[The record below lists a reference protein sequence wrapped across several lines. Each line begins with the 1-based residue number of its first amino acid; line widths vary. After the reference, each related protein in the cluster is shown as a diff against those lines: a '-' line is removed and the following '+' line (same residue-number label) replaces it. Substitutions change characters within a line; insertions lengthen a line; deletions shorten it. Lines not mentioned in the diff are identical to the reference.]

1 MRAKPVVRPAVALA
15 AGLAL
20 ADASVVVL
28 ALPPILTELDATVEG
43 AAAVIGVYTL
53 TLALCLP
60 LAARMRRAGAEPRGA
75 GAMLLF
81 AAACAGCGLAPDLGL
96 LIALRAVQGV
106 AAAGVLVAAFDLIA
120 AGEGERGGGR
130 LWLAAGILGAAIG
143 PAFGGAMTE
152 LLDWRAIFLAQ
163 APVAAF
169 AGVACRAARAPPV
182 PAAPAAETPLRP
194 AALLCLASLSAAL
207 TGVLFLLVLLLVSG
221 WALSPLSAA
230 AVVSVLPAAA
240 FVGTRIPGEDTPR
253 AVAGSLLVA
262 AGVLALAP
270 VDVDSVA
277 MVIAPQ
283 ISAGMGM
290 GMALPALAGGL
301 LPERTAREAARVL
314 AVRHIGITVALAL
327 LAPVA
332 SAQLERAAERV
343 RERGTALILDARLPP
358 GDKLGLA
365 DVATADLEA
374 IAPRAV
380 LRDALDEA
388 RGDVSGE
395 DRGAYDAFTRR
406 ADETLVAAIGEAF
419 RPAFLICGALALLAA
434 AALAVVSLRSVGA
447 AVPVCLALGAGL
459 VGAQV
464 GIAAAARPEPVVIAD
479 PCGRRALPGTGGLGG
494 LLQDASLRLLDFA
507 ACRYG
512 SSREKLA
519 LALVDDE
526 EAEAYER
533 AHGVDPGALRAL
545 ARKLDD
551 LPRDLPGEEL
561 REAFELIRGLGR

>member
-1 MRAKPVVRPAVALA
+1 VALA

-53 TLALCLP
+53 TLALGLP
-60 LAARMRRAGAEPRGA
+60 LAARMTGAAPGPRGA

-81 AAACAGCGLAPDLGL
+81 AAASAGCGLAPDLGL
-96 LIALRAVQGV
+96 LVALRAVQGL
-106 AAAGVLVAAFDLIA
+106 AAAGVLVAAFDLLG
-120 AGEGERGGGR
+120 AGEGESSGGR

-152 LLDWRAIFLAQ
+152 LLDWRAIFLVQ
-163 APVAAF
+163 APLAAL
-169 AGVACRAARAPPV
+169 AGVACRAVRAPQVRPGRGGR
-182 PAAPAAETPLRP
+182 APLHL
-194 AALLCLASLSAAL
+194 AALLCLGLLSAAL
-207 TGVLFLLVLLLVSG
+207 TGVLFLLVLMLVSG
-221 WALSPLSAA
+221 WALSPLAAA
-230 AVVSVLPAAA
+230 AVVSVLPVAA
-240 FVGTRIPGEDTPR
+240 FVGTRIPGDDAR
-253 AVAGSLLVA
+253 LAIAGSLLVA

-270 VDVDSVA
+270 VTVDSVA
-277 MVIAPQ
+277 MAIAPQ
-283 ISAGMGM
+283 ISAGVGM

-301 LPERTAREAARVL
+301 LPERTPREAARVL
-314 AVRHIGITVALAL
+314 AVRHLGITVALAL
-327 LAPVA
+327 LAPIA
-332 SAQLERAAERV
+332 SAQLDRAAEQV

-358 GDKLGLA
+358 GDKLNLA
-365 DVATADLEA
+365 DVATADLDA

-380 LRDALDEA
+380 LRDALANA
-388 RGDVSGE
+388 RTEVSDG

-419 RPAFLICGALALLAA
+419 RPAFLVCGALALLAA
-434 AALAVVSLRSVGA
+434 ASLVAVSWRRLGA
-447 AVPVCLALGAGL
+447 AVPACCALGVGL

-464 GIAAAARPEPVVIAD
+464 GVAAAQQPEPVVIAD
-479 PCGRRALPGTGGLGG
+479 PCERRALPGTGGIGG
-494 LLQDASLRLLDFA
+494 LLQDTSLRLLDFA

-519 LALVDDE
+519 LALVDND

-533 AHGVDPGALRAL
+533 DHGVDPGALRAL
-545 ARKLDD
+545 VRKLDD
-551 LPRDLPGEEL
+551 LPRELPGDEL
-561 REAFELIRGLGR
+561 RRALELIDGLRN